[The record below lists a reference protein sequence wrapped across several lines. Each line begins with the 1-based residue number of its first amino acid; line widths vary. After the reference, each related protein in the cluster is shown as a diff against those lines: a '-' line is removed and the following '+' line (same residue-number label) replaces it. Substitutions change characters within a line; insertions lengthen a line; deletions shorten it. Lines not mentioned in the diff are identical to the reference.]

1 MVLDNFFGIIGKFTG
16 AGKLSK
22 DAETAAELQ
31 SRLQAMLSSEPG
43 AELKLDTLVKPGRVL
58 EPKESE
64 IVSTLKMTMD
74 WLQEK

>member
-1 MVLDNFFGIIGKFTG
+1 
-16 AGKLSK
+16 
-22 DAETAAELQ
+22 
-31 SRLQAMLSSEPG
+31 MLSSEPG